1 MNLKGKTVLV
11 TGAARGIGQA
21 IAVELARAGAHIF
34 ALDLHRQD
42 LESTMSEVEAVGGQ
56 IKAFEGDVAD
66 REAMRR
72 FIDELFMLHGGFDV
86 LVNNAGVILTG
97 PFAGHDP
104 WSIQKLLDINLTA
117 AILLTRYSLDYLLK
131 REEAHIVNLASLA
144 GKFAPEGLAVYAAAK
159 HGIVGFS
166 SALREELREH
176 GIGVSWICPSFVQT
190 RMVEN
195 IQRTFLTPLVQPDDV
210 ARAVRQAIEKNLGEV
225 FVPRSMRWSVGKF
238 SAVMPGLARRMLR
251 KVKHSRSWYEVKHD
265 TLSVGKPCDN

>member
-1 MNLKGKTVLV
+1 MNLKGKTVLI

-34 ALDLHRQD
+34 ALDLHLED
-42 LESTMSEVEAVGGQ
+42 LEPTMARVEEVGGR

-66 REAMRR
+66 SEAMRQ

-97 PFAGHDP
+97 PFLEHEP
-104 WSIQKLLDINLTA
+104 WSIRKLIEINLLA

-131 REEAHIVNLASLA
+131 RKEAHIVNLASLA
-144 GKFAPEGLAVYAAAK
+144 GKFAPEGLAVYAATK

-166 SALREELREH
+166 SALREELSEH
-176 GIGVSWICPSFVQT
+176 GIGVSWVCPSFVQT

-195 IQRTFLTPLVQPDDV
+195 IQRTFLTPLVQPEDV
-210 ARAVRQAIEKNLGEV
+210 ARAVRRAIEQNRGEV
-225 FVPRSMRWSVGKF
+225 FVPRAMRLSVGMF
-238 SAVMPGLARRMLR
+238 PAVMPGLARRLLR
-251 KVKHSRSWYEVKHD
+251 LVKHSRGWYEVKHD
-265 TLSVGKPCDN
+265 TLTVKKS